1 MVIMSCYNA
10 KGVDKSRISK
20 LGPYKGRAM
29 RPRSAGSELGL
40 SQNMRRAGP
49 GKADTQSP
57 GFAVS
62 DWRAGLPFR
71 DGLLRTLKVG
81 DALNI

>member
-1 MVIMSCYNA
+1 MHCELCT
-10 KGVDKSRISK
+10 GH
-20 LGPYKGRAM
+20 L
-29 RPRSAGSELGL
+29 RSIKDTMNSL
-40 SQNMRRAGP
+40 